1 MNKILPIL
9 SITGSDGTGGS
20 GIQADIKTCD
30 VLGGYALTVVSAVTV
45 QDTRGIQSTHAIPT
59 HIIDAQMNSIVRDMP
74 PYAVKIGMICDSETV
89 HCLCRHIKNLNHIV
103 LDTAFISSRGE
114 HISTSQLVQDI
125 CTCIMPLCD
134 IVIMKLSEAS
144 LLLGKEISNK
154 QAMQNAAKQLI
165 DRFGMKAIIIRGS
178 QKSKDLNFDLA
189 MSASM
194 CQIYTFPDHTNCDTH
209 GLASTLSA
217 SIATYLAKRE
227 TLAEAIRLAY
237 NYISTLTVYSVNSP
251 LGHQSKLLTHN
262 LSFAGSSNLSC
273 NQSPRQRELY
283 NRFMQLIA
291 NHINTQ
297 HDVKFYADYLHIT
310 PRYLSQIT
318 MPVSGKTP
326 KAIIGDAIVHEAAIL
341 LSTTTDSIQEIA
353 FHLGFSSQSQFAK
366 LFKREKGFSPT
377 DYRKKK
383 LEP

>member
-1 MNKILPIL
+1 MDKILPIL

-30 VLGGYALTVVSAVTV
+30 VLGGYALSVISAVTV
-45 QDTRGIQSTHAIPT
+45 QDTRGIQSTHAIPSQ
-59 HIIDAQMNSIVRDMP
+59 IIDAQMNSIIRDIP
-74 PYAVKIGMICDSETV
+74 PSAVKIGMICDSETV
-89 HCLCRHIKNLNHIV
+89 HCLNRHIKNLNHIV

-114 HISTSQLVQDI
+114 HISTNQLIHDI
-125 CTCIMPLCD
+125 CTYIMPLCD

-144 LLLGKEISNK
+144 LLIGKEINNK
-154 QAMQNAAKQLI
+154 QAMMNAASELI
-165 DRFGMKAIIIRGS
+165 DRFGMKSIIIRGS
-178 QKSKDLNFDLA
+178 KKKEGLNFDLA
-189 MSASM
+189 MTSSM
-194 CQIYTFPDHTNCDTH
+194 YQIYTFPDHTNCDTH

-227 TLAEAIRLAY
+227 PLAEAIKLAY

-251 LGHQSKLLTHN
+251 LGHKSTILTH
-262 LSFAGSSNLSC
+262 SPSQTDSAYTASK
-273 NQSPRQRELY
+273 QSPRQREIY

-291 NHINTQ
+291 NHINNQ
-297 HDVKFYADYLHIT
+297 HDVKFYANCLNIT

-326 KAIIGDAIVHEAAIL
+326 KMIIGNAIVHEAAIL

-353 FHLGFSSQSQFAK
+353 FNLGFSSQSQFTK
-366 LFKREKGFSPT
+366 LFRREKGISPS
-377 DYRKKK
+377 DYRKK
-383 LEP
+383 